1 MRSAKTPLIDIVVLK
16 QRHSRGPVKQMK
28 INIILISICLLIS
41 TSSKAHIRFIDTESQ
56 LPIPTLNIYHE
67 TGTLIGFTDKNGV
80 LQFLERVD
88 VTRLL
93 PMTISVQHISYITDT
108 IPISTLDVQ
117 QVYEITPR
125 TNIIDDVFVSAK
137 SQEVIVL
144 KGYYR
149 SLETFDLQHKYFS
162 DGIIEFYI
170 PLLKGKP
177 KYKLIDYR
185 IFIDS
190 AVVADY
196 DSKMGPF
203 FQIPRVTEMDS
214 ETLSN
219 KLAELTQ
226 ENSGTNRVRLKKD
239 GQEVGYLTK
248 STDGGNLQFY
258 IDKVLPDT
266 VVKEKLFRIEARTL
280 QKVHIEN
287 YASTMVD
294 HITPFDLT
302 SIYQN
307 IVATIKRKS
316 EYGHLPY
323 EALNEFYV
331 LERRYIS
338 SKEYKS
344 IEKNLTKSIYK
355 TPNKSSYS
363 IRYWEDLGMSD
374 IPAIPTGLKVSLGD
388 SMRLVE

>member
-1 MRSAKTPLIDIVVLK
+1 M
-16 QRHSRGPVKQMK
+16 
-28 INIILISICLLIS
+28 NIKFIMISICLLASIWS
-41 TSSKAHIRFIDTESQ
+41 RAQICFVDSESK
-56 LPIPTLNIYHE
+56 LPIPALNIYHE
-67 TGTLIGFTDKNGV
+67 RGTLIGFTDKNGN
-80 LQFLERVD
+80 LQFLEGVD
-88 VTRLL
+88 KNS
-93 PMTISVQHISYITDT
+93 ISSVKITAQHISYTTKDITL
-108 IPISTLDVQ
+108 STLDKQ
-117 QVYEITPR
+117 QVYKMTPR
-125 TNIIDDVFVSAK
+125 AAVIEDVVVNAK
-137 SQEVIVL
+137 SKEIIVL

-149 SLETFDLQHKYFS
+149 SLETFNLQHKYFS
-162 DGIIEFYI
+162 DGIVEFYI
-170 PLLKGKP
+170 PLVKGKP

-185 IFIDS
+185 IFLDS
-190 AVVADY
+190 AVVVDY

-203 FQIPRVTEMDS
+203 FQIPRITEMDN

-219 KLAELTQ
+219 RLVELTQ
-226 ENSGTNRVRLKKD
+226 ENNGTNRVRLKKD
-239 GQEVGYLTK
+239 GKEVGYLTK
-248 STDGGNLQFY
+248 STDGGNLQYY